1 MALRTILTAGDEML
15 QKKCRPVTAFD
26 DRLATLLDDMTETLL
41 QSGGV
46 GLAAPQVGV
55 LRRVV
60 VLLDINKDEEVVEL
74 VNPEVIEMNELEKT
88 VEGCLSV
95 PGRYGFVKRPMI
107 VRVRAQDRN
116 GVTFEVEDEGLTAR
130 CFCHEIDHLS
140 GHLFD
145 ELADRTYTVEELEA
159 MEEAGEEV
167 EE

>member
-95 PGRYGFVKRPMI
+95 PGKYGYVMRPTHAKI
-107 VRVRAQDRN
+107 A
-116 GVTFEVEDEGLTAR
+116 TATGLTGRATAWS
-130 CFCHEIDHLS
+130 LS
-140 GHLFD
+140 ASATRLSIW
-145 ELADRTYTVEELEA
+145 TVICSPKRFWNTWIWSRNKL
-159 MEEAGEEV
+159 
-167 EE
+167 

>member
-95 PGRYGFVKRPMI
+95 PGKYGMVKRPMQVT
-107 VRVRAQDRN
+107 VRYQDR
-116 GVTFEVEDEGLTAR
+116 GGEWHERTAEGFTAR
-130 CFCHEIDHLS
+130 AFCHEIDHLD
-140 GHLFD
+140 GHLYTELVTEYLDPDDFTEDD
-145 ELADRTYTVEELEA
+145 E
-159 MEEAGEEV
+159 GEDQ
-167 EE
+167 

>member
-95 PGRYGFVKRPMI
+95 PGRRGTVERPEK
-107 VRVRAQDRN
+107 VRVQAQDRF
-116 GVTFEVEDEGLTAR
+116 GQPIEIEGEGFLDMAL
-130 CFCHEIDHLS
+130 CHEIDHLD
-140 GHLFD
+140 GIIYIDKMIEDVTDQYETED
-145 ELADRTYTVEELEA
+145 EE
-159 MEEAGEEV
+159 
-167 EE
+167 